1 MSKGVSPNT
10 NIQIE
15 SELGYRSSSNS
26 DSFRD
31 IYKIKAF
38 VEVEEGITR
47 LQDVFII
54 DFNNPFLEMNK
65 HFLLAR
71 CDIKQFQPR
80 WKNRPN
86 YLSFDEYGVTSFGYL
101 LLFVNECISLIDF
114 DFEYVR
120 VPKMSAIKELIIN
133 NMSLY
138 PDRNK
143 IKDVRFL

>member
-1 MSKGVSPNT
+1 MSRGTDANT

-15 SELGYRSSSNS
+15 SELGYRSSSNG
-26 DSFRD
+26 DAFRD
-31 IYKIKAF
+31 VFKLKAF

-47 LQDVFII
+47 LQDVYII

-71 CDIKQFQPR
+71 CDIKQFQIR

-86 YLSFDEYGVTSFGYL
+86 YLSFDEYNSTAFSYL
-101 LLFVNECISLIDF
+101 LMFVNECVSMLDF

-120 VPKMSAIKELIIN
+120 VPKQSAIKELIIN
-133 NMSLY
+133 NMTMF
-138 PDRNK
+138 PDRSK